1 MQACNDTGTGMQMN
15 KFFLHMVTAFILL
28 VCSFSHVCAEE
39 RKAGEYEVK
48 ALFLYNFINFIDWP
62 ADSSFNSSS
71 TVNICIIGEDPFG
84 ESLDDI
90 RGETAKGKKLAIKF
104 YRPYDEPKGCH
115 LLFIPAAEKNH
126 TGHILRSIR
135 ETGVLT
141 VADSEEAARQGAV
154 IGFYIE
160 QKKVRFAVNMEAVR
174 RSGLKIS
181 AKLLKLARIVRSTEN

>member
-1 MQACNDTGTGMQMN
+1 MN
-15 KFFLHMVTAFILL
+15 KLFCHIIAVIVLL
-28 VCSFSHVCAEE
+28 ACGFSHVCAEE
-39 RKAGEYEVK
+39 RKAGEYQVK
-48 ALFLYNFINFIDWP
+48 ALFLYNFINFVDWP
-62 ADSSFNSSS
+62 TVSSFNSRS

-84 ESLDDI
+84 DSLDDI
-90 RGETAKGKKLAIKF
+90 RAETAKGKKLAIKF

-160 QKKVRFAVNMEAVR
+160 QKKVRFAVNMEAAR
-174 RSGLKIS
+174 RAGLKIS